1 MCSYWGDAN
10 LGIRSTPL
18 ATSSDSQMVKI
29 FAFYSRA
36 ATVASTLQPNIV
48 TLSSLMQ
55 KPTKLSQT
63 PQQVIKSDTCQQ
75 KSSNIFFFSHW
86 GVFMFLWIP
95 HFGGSPPTAVGV
107 PAMKAQRVPWVFSPP
122 LTGHQINY
130 PIYQREGKGPLPL
143 SEIVFPNLFSN
154 QTLADINLLISQM
167 S

>member
-63 PQQVIKSDTCQQ
+63 PQQVIKSDTCRQ
-75 KSSNIFFFSHW
+75 KSSNIFFFPTW
-86 GVFMFLWIP
+86 GGLHVFGDPTFL
-95 HFGGSPPTAVGV
+95 GSPPTAVGV